1 MWRES
6 HLSTHVLW
14 QSASGISEP
23 AWPLL
28 LHMTPQCIGATSP
41 DNPDQA
47 PTVLPHMPGLSL
59 RDTALSKEI
68 HCMHEQQP
76 KHNFPAQWNPEHVR
90 SYSIKYSAVH
100 ENKHWCE
107 QNQLSVSRLT
117 IGWTWIIQTY
127 LAPKWVA
134 PQPEGNPHFP
144 TGPSLIWHLWFRV
157 NYRDTCWTEYHEILE
172 ILECSDFSYSTT
184 ITPQYS
190 EYTVKYLNLIDWQKK
205 CFSSWA
211 IRTFVDLCL
220 CF

>member
-1 MWRES
+1 MFVSVCAHECVVWALVRHTQGKQTQTEWQAKMWRES

-127 LAPKWVA
+127 LAPN
-134 PQPEGNPHFP
+134 G
-144 TGPSLIWHLWFRV
+144 
-157 NYRDTCWTEYHEILE
+157 
-172 ILECSDFSYSTT
+172 
-184 ITPQYS
+184 
-190 EYTVKYLNLIDWQKK
+190 
-205 CFSSWA
+205 
-211 IRTFVDLCL
+211 
-220 CF
+220 